1 MKIGLNTILDLA
13 IKEKNMFHIIRK
25 YSDNVIKSE
34 LAENIIGVLTAC
46 SIYLSDRNCISII
59 IEDLALGKTIFN
71 YSRD

>member
-1 MKIGLNTILDLA
+1 
-13 IKEKNMFHIIRK
+13 MFHIIRK

-71 YSRD
+71 YSRDQAPARNYIQKIHKNSC